1 VHLLYADQV
10 GAVDRAMEVF
20 RQMQEVAVAPTIIT
34 FNSILDA
41 CARNGDAVRAA
52 QVPYMHAYT
61 WHVYHSTT
69 CLNTMHIH
77 IFLCCTQSYTA
88 IVYIGGDMLKSLQY
102 FSAYDNSSTY
112 EDTSCAQA
120 HP

>member
-1 VHLLYADQV
+1 MHVMCVHLLLFGLCQV

-52 QVPYMHAYT
+52 QVTYDTH
-61 WHVYHSTT
+61 
-69 CLNTMHIH
+69 NTQ
-77 IFLCCTQSYTA
+77 FFA
-88 IVYIGGDMLKSLQY
+88 IRQARCARCARCYLLALQAATML
-102 FSAYDNSSTY
+102 
-112 EDTSCAQA
+112 
-120 HP
+120 